1 MERFLVPLTQDTERL
16 HEPFRR
22 IRTLPENIGN
32 YQNLTHI
39 ILHNNILRTLPES
52 IGNLRNLKYLILFKN
67 HLRKLPHTVCDLV
80 GLKEMSITS
89 NSISQLPK
97 NIGNMVQLETLSMAD
112 NEIVSLPS
120 SLINLENLTY
130 LSVDVE
136 KLNANSL
143 KIIQSMMQR
152 NPGLKVFDKSHQEI
166 VPDHLLQLIIQA
178 QGNYDTEVLR
188 ILSTTHPRFRTL
200 PESSLQ
206 RTSSFLRGNSRR
218 NPNRVGGKS
227 KKEKRSTRNKKKTKG
242 NTRKR

>member
-1 MERFLVPLTQDTERL
+1 MEGFLVPLTPETKRL
-16 HEPFRR
+16 REPFRR
-22 IRTLPENIGN
+22 IRTLPEDIGN

-67 HLRKLPHTVCDLV
+67 NLLELPHTISNLT

-97 NIGNMVQLETLSMAD
+97 NIGNMVELETLSMAD
-112 NEIVSLPS
+112 NDIVSLPS
-120 SLINLENLTY
+120 SFTNLTNLTY

-143 KIIQSMMQR
+143 NMIQSMMQS
-152 NPGLKVFDKSHQEI
+152 NPRLKVFDKSHQEI
-166 VPDHLLQLIIQA
+166 VPGHLSQLITHA
-178 QGNYDTEVLR
+178 QGIYNNEVLR

-227 KKEKRSTRNKKKTKG
+227 KKKKRSTRNKKQQKG
-242 NTRKR
+242 KTRKR